1 MPNTRDTQVALFL
14 FPLLEIPISFGRNE
28 HVSLKL
34 MKVDRFKVCIEH
46 FLESGRNKQG
56 LLFVGVGVKPEPP
69 FLRGFSY
76 LTLSTPKAVLSPPL
90 SSHLHSLSRGPVPGF
105 WTTPFSCWPRK
116 TFWGALGV
124 CFSYSEASWG
134 DGMYWV
140 DILHSNLLKAEKIR
154 KLEKK
159 QVLCSAAV
167 ASETHIH
174 CLNGG
179 RDRRLSFKRL
189 WFWLCINSGAALG
202 TGSSETSSFSTAC
215 ASSSH

>member
-1 MPNTRDTQVALFL
+1 MQIIHSTSSKMPNTRDTQVALFI

-105 WTTPFSCWPRK
+105 
-116 TFWGALGV
+116 
-124 CFSYSEASWG
+124 
-134 DGMYWV
+134 
-140 DILHSNLLKAEKIR
+140 
-154 KLEKK
+154 
-159 QVLCSAAV
+159 
-167 ASETHIH
+167 
-174 CLNGG
+174 
-179 RDRRLSFKRL
+179 
-189 WFWLCINSGAALG
+189 
-202 TGSSETSSFSTAC
+202 
-215 ASSSH
+215 